1 MLDFTDEDHKRCT
14 ARANE
19 REIKKKNDY
28 IAEPHRAS
36 LCETIRRARCP
47 VKIKLAAFLAASKY
61 SITTRS
67 GIKTPK
73 VMTSHSYNRVRCF
86 DVRTSGPVVAEEV

>member
-1 MLDFTDEDHKRCT
+1 MLDITDEDHKRRT

-19 REIKKKNDY
+19 REIKKKSDY
-28 IAEPHRAS
+28 IAEPHRSS
-36 LCETIRRARCP
+36 LCETIRRAGCP
-47 VKIKLAAFLAASKY
+47 VKIKLAAFLAAPRY

-73 VMTSHSYNRVRCF
+73 VMTSHFYNRVRLF
-86 DVRTSGPVVAEEV
+86 NR